1 MSKVRFCGILIV
13 CIWILAGCSLSS
25 QERVKLRDLDFT
37 VLGEEK
43 IPEQLKTIIEDILPA
58 HLGIEYDF
66 WFLIWRELED
76 NFPSWRAIEDLELS
90 WTQLE
95 TFVEYL

>member
-43 IPEQLKTIIEDILPA
+43 IPEQLKTIIEEKKNTAFEITYTDNENLYICI
-58 HLGIEYDF
+58 GYGE
-66 WFLIWRELED
+66 RED
-76 NFPSWRAIEDLELS
+76 TVSRWMNCI
-90 WTQLE
+90 
-95 TFVEYL
+95 

>member
-43 IPEQLKTIIEDILPA
+43 IPEQLKTIIEEKKNTAFEITRTMKTSISVSDT
-58 HLGIEYDF
+58 GNRR
-66 WFLIWRELED
+66 RED
-76 NFPSWRAIEDLELS
+76 TVSRWMNCI
-90 WTQLE
+90 
-95 TFVEYL
+95 